1 MTGQERGGPAHS
13 PRSGAHR
20 PRRPLWHDIAP
31 TLVVLVAVLALVVG
45 VFLLKDSVL
54 GSSSTSSSGPSVPG
68 DDDQQSPAP
77 TAPASTGTPSG
88 SPSSSATSTASSAPT
103 VNKNVRVHVWNATS
117 RSGLAAGAASKLT
130 GKGWRASSAGNQ
142 SGFGGGTTVYYTK
155 ASLRVTAKA
164 VAKALGGYPVKQ
176 STAYGS
182 TGVVVVLGS
191 DYQA

>member
-1 MTGQERGGPAHS
+1 MF
-13 PRSGAHR
+13 
-20 PRRPLWHDIAP
+20 
-31 TLVVLVAVLALVVG
+31 VAVLALVVG

-54 GSSSTSSSGPSVPG
+54 GSSSTSGSGPSVSG
-68 DDDQQSPAP
+68 DEDPQSPAP

-88 SPSSSATSTASSAPT
+88 SPSSSATTTASSAPT

-130 GKGWRASSAGNQ
+130 GKGWQASSAGNQ
-142 SGFGGGTTVYYTK
+142 SGYGGGTTIYYTK